1 MSSESPDSAPSF
13 EEAMEQLEDCVAR
26 LESGELGLDESLEVF
41 ERGIAAS
48 RACARLLDET
58 RRRVQVLV
66 EKAGGDFQL
75 EFLDAEDEAALSED
89 PGDGA

>member
-58 RRRVQVLV
+58 RKRVQVLV

-75 EFLDAEDEAALSED
+75 EFLDAADEAALDED

>member
-1 MSSESPDSAPSF
+1 MSSDSPDPAPGF

-58 RRRVQVLV
+58 RKRVQVLV
-66 EKAGGDFQL
+66 EQAGGDFQL
-75 EFLDAEDEAALSED
+75 EFLDAGDEAALDEA
-89 PGDGA
+89 PGDDA

>member
-1 MSSESPDSAPSF
+1 MSSDNRDSASSF
-13 EEAMEQLEDCVAR
+13 EASMEQLEDCVAR

-58 RRRVQVLV
+58 RKRVQVLV

-75 EFLDAEDEAALSED
+75 DFLDAEDEAALGGG
-89 PGDGA
+89 PGDDA

>member
-1 MSSESPDSAPSF
+1 MSGESPDPASGF

-58 RRRVQVLV
+58 RRVQVLV

-75 EFLDAEDEAALSED
+75 EFLDAGDEAALDEP
-89 PGDGA
+89 PGDDA